1 MGELRRLIL
10 AQAILLGGQCLLYFG
25 VEALEGPPHNVER
38 GIDRRIPF
46 APAWVYIY
54 VLWFPLI
61 ALFPLAL
68 YFASPLHY
76 GRYMTAMAA
85 DIVLSLIC
93 YLAYPTTFR
102 RPVPPMSATGL
113 VMRLVY
119 RGSYKGLNCAPSMHC
134 SMCYIVLAMALV
146 SPGLP
151 LPVRGI
157 AVILSA
163 LIVLST
169 LYTKQHVLIDALSA
183 LPLAALCWGLGR
195 LFPFAVLGE
204 WIARS

>member
-25 VEALEGPPHNVER
+25 VEALEGPPHNVDR

-46 APAWVYIY
+46 APVWVYIY

-102 RPVPPMSATGL
+102 RLRRSAGASEGCF
-113 VMRLVY
+113 RLRCWESGSRAADVRAECGWQTCTHAVY
-119 RGSYKGLNCAPSMHC
+119 AERYD
-134 SMCYIVLAMALV
+134 IW
-146 SPGLP
+146 
-151 LPVRGI
+151 R
-157 AVILSA
+157 
-163 LIVLST
+163 
-169 LYTKQHVLIDALSA
+169 
-183 LPLAALCWGLGR
+183 
-195 LFPFAVLGE
+195 
-204 WIARS
+204 